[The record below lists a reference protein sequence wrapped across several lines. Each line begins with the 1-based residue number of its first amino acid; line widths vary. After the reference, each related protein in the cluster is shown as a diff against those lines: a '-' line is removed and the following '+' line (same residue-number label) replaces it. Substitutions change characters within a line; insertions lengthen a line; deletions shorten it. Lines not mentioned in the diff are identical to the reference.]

1 MLDKTYKIVDAG
13 PWGSL
18 ILNIYSFEKG
28 KKATVIIV
36 FVERHKILSNGL
48 VFTSPRIKSLDP
60 TKVSWNY
67 LKYKANVY
75 LYIIA
80 RVLTDCKIQ
89 LHHNVTESIEMD
101 GRPLLLLFTVT
112 FYTFY

>member
-1 MLDKTYKIVDAG
+1 M
-13 PWGSL
+13 

-60 TKVSWNY
+60 TKVS
-67 LKYKANVY
+67 
-75 LYIIA
+75 
-80 RVLTDCKIQ
+80 
-89 LHHNVTESIEMD
+89 
-101 GRPLLLLFTVT
+101 
-112 FYTFY
+112 